1 MLEDIEKLPF
11 HTNQTLDQI
20 QELEA
25 MKLSVEELVN
35 KDPQAALEKSE
46 EYILL
51 SKKYLAQEHLAN
63 FLYL

>member
-51 SKKYLAQEHLAN
+51 SKK
-63 FLYL
+63 